1 MNAVLNKEFRY
12 YLDNQDEFVKMYNG
26 KYLVIKDDAV
36 VETFDTEDDAYFAS
50 IKKYE
55 PGTFMIQKCS
65 PGDKDYTQ
73 QFHNNNVIFA

>member
-1 MNAVLNKEFRY
+1 MLKKEFEY
-12 YLDNQDEFVKMYNG
+12 YLDNQDELVKIYNG
-26 KYLVIKDDAV
+26 KYLVIKDESV
-36 VETFDTEDDAYFAS
+36 VETFETEDGAYFAC

-73 QFHNNNVIFA
+73 MFHSRAIFA